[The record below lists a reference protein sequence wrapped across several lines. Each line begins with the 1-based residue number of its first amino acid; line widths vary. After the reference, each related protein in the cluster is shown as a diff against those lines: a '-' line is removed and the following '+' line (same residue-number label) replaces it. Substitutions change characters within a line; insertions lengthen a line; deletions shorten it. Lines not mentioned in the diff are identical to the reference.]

1 MTPFSLFI
9 VDDEEIARAGV
20 SLALKKNYSVQD
32 FGTAEDA
39 MAAMGKQQPDLIL
52 LDIGLPGMSGIEALQ
67 IIKADYPD
75 VLVIMIT
82 AYEDVQTVVSAMK
95 LGAYDYIVKPLDMNG
110 LIITVRNA
118 LETIA
123 LKKEIELLQQKY
135 INQNLPMIIG
145 DSKPI
150 REIMEIVGMVAQS
163 VDTPVLILGETGS
176 GKELIAQTIHY
187 KSPNFKGP
195 LIAVNCAAIPKE
207 LIESELFGY
216 EKGAF
221 SGAQT
226 AKAGLVEEAAEGT
239 LFLDEVGD
247 LSAEAQAKLLRF
259 LESGEY
265 FRVGGTRRL
274 KVQTRVISATN
285 QDLVAMAQAG
295 GFRLDLYYRLAVV
308 KIEVPSLNQ
317 RRGDIL
323 PLAKFFLERFTKKF
337 GKAFTG
343 LAPNAIE
350 GLEKFNWTGNVREL
364 RNMIE
369 RAVLLGSGTLLTLSQ
384 LGLDADRPAPAAC
397 LPAVDQ
403 TAMPVLTSKGIDLP
417 AIIQSIEKEYFEQAL
432 KISAGNTSKAA
443 KLLKLSRDKFRYRFQ
458 KTSDQLLGVVSGTD
472 SRQSD

>member
-1 MTPFSLFI
+1 MTHFSLFI
-9 VDDEEIARAGV
+9 VDDEEIARAGIT
-20 SLALKKNYSVQD
+20 LALKKIYNVEG
-32 FGTAEDA
+32 FGTAEGA
-39 MAAMGKQQPDLIL
+39 LAALEQKQPDLIL

-67 IIKADYPD
+67 IIKTDYPD
-75 VLVIMIT
+75 ILVIMIT

-123 LKKEIELLQQKY
+123 LKKEIHQLQQKY
-135 INQNLPMIIG
+135 IKQNLPIIVG
-145 DSKPI
+145 NSQPI
-150 REIMEIVGMVAQS
+150 REIMETVGMVAQS

-187 KSPNFKGP
+187 KSPNFKGS
-195 LIAVNCAAIPKE
+195 LITVNCAAIPKE

-221 SGAQT
+221 SGAHA
-226 AKAGLVEEAAEGT
+226 AKAGLVEEAADGT

-247 LSAEAQAKLLRF
+247 LSADAQAKLLRF

-285 QDLVAMAQAG
+285 RDLIAMAQESA
-295 GFRLDLYYRLAVV
+295 FRMDLYYRLAVI

-317 RRGDIL
+317 RREDIL
-323 PLAKFFLERFTKKF
+323 PLARFFLERFTKKF
-337 GKAFTG
+337 GKTFTSI
-343 LAPNAIE
+343 APDAIDA
-350 GLEKFNWTGNVREL
+350 LENFKWTGNIREL

-369 RAVLLGSGTLLTLSQ
+369 RAVLLGGGTLLTLDQ
-384 LGLDADRPAPAAC
+384 LGLEAS
-397 LPAVDQ
+397 LPAVECPPPPAGQ
-403 TAMPVLTSKGIDLP
+403 TGLPALSGQGIDLP
-417 AIIQSIEKEYFEQAL
+417 AMIQSIEKEYFEQAL
-432 KISAGNTSKAA
+432 RITGGNTSKAA
-443 KLLKLSRDKFRYRFQ
+443 KLLNLSRDKFRYRLN
-458 KTSDQLLGVVSGTD
+458 K
-472 SRQSD
+472 